1 MRRVPIEGDATMTLA
16 ASAAELRAALGVD
29 PTTLRVWTARGHI
42 RKLGRDRYDVDS
54 VKAHLATERQP
65 TVAERRQSA

>member
-1 MRRVPIEGDATMTLA
+1 LTLT
-16 ASAAELRAALGVD
+16 ASASDLQSVLGVD
-29 PTTLRVWTARGHI
+29 PITLRVWASRGHV

-54 VKAHLATERQP
+54 VIAHLATDRQP